1 MENRRQGSAV
11 EAVYR
16 ERLAV
21 RRDDAARFE
30 QRHATLAWVRLAI
43 FFVGAALVVILRRD
57 SAPWLAV
64 SILAFVP
71 LLFVHARVL
80 NRRDRSM
87 RAAAFYE
94 RGIAR
99 LTHQW
104 QGSGER
110 GERYR
115 NAGHLYADDLDLF
128 GAGGLFELLVTS
140 RTRGGEDVL
149 ATWLMHP
156 AEPHTIVDRQNAVA
170 ELAPKL
176 DLREEL
182 AVIGPELDAT
192 VRTNDLRAWATAPPQ
207 LRESWPRIVLPLASA
222 VSVAFIVQWIATGV
236 PPDALLLALGVQL
249 LLAMRFRHA
258 AHHVAHGI
266 EAREQ
271 ELRVLALVMERIERE
286 PMSSPHLQALRDR
299 LRTTGRPPAD
309 EIRRLARLIDLLS
322 SGHNQIFAPISA
334 LLMLGT
340 QLAFAVE
347 RWRMRCGPA
356 VPEWLDAVAE
366 YEALSALA
374 TYAAEHPE
382 YPYPTVS
389 EGGATFDG
397 DALAHPLLGAEAVP
411 NDVHL
416 GRAGPQLLLVSG
428 SNMSGKST
436 LLRTVGLNAVLA
448 QAGAPVRAA
457 RLHMSPL
464 HIGATLRI
472 QDSLQAGRSRF
483 YAEITRISEVVSLS
497 AHGGPA
503 GRGRVG
509 ESGSNPD
516 RPQTG
521 ESPPTSGP
529 SPGTVF
535 STLFLFD
542 ELLAGTNSNDRLA
555 GATGILHGLLD
566 RGAVGLAT
574 THDLALT
581 AMVEGLG
588 GRAVNVHFEDRF
600 EHGVLTFDYRL
611 KPGVVRSSNAIALMR
626 AVGLDV

>member
-11 EAVYR
+11 EASYR
-16 ERLAV
+16 ARLAA
-21 RRDDAARFE
+21 RAADAARLE
-30 QRHATLAWVRLAI
+30 QRHATLAWVRLGI
-43 FFVGAALVVILRRD
+43 FFVGVVLIAVLGRD
-57 SAPWLAV
+57 SAPWLALP
-64 SILAFVP
+64 ILAFVP
-71 LLFVHARVL
+71 LLFIHARVL
-80 NRRDRSM
+80 NQRDRST

-99 LTHQW
+99 LTHRW
-104 QGSGER
+104 RGSGER

-115 NAGHLYADDLDLF
+115 NAEHLYADDLDLF
-128 GAGGLFELLVTS
+128 GAGGLFELLATS
-140 RTRGGEDVL
+140 RTRGGEDLL
-149 ATWLMHP
+149 AGWLMHP
-156 AEPHTIVDRQNAVA
+156 APPRTIVDRQAAVA

-192 VRTNDLRAWATAPPQ
+192 VRTDDLRAWATAPPQ
-207 LRESWPRIVLPLASA
+207 LRQSWPRVVLPLASA
-222 VSVAFIVQWIATGV
+222 VSVALIVQWIATGV

-249 LLAMRFRHA
+249 ALALRFRHA

-286 PMSSPHLQALRDR
+286 PVSSPHLQALRDR
-299 LRTTGRPPAD
+299 LRATGRPPAG
-309 EIRRLARLIDLLS
+309 EIRRLARLIDILS

-334 LLMLGT
+334 LLLLGT

-389 EGGATFDG
+389 EGPVHFEGEAV
-397 DALAHPLLGAEAVP
+397 AHPLLDDDAVA

-416 GRAGPQLLLVSG
+416 GGTGPQLLLVSG

-457 RLHMSPL
+457 QLQMSPL
-464 HIGATLRI
+464 RIGATLRI

-497 AHGGPA
+497 AHADRASGDRSRIA
-503 GRGRVG
+503 G
-509 ESGSNPD
+509 
-516 RPQTG
+516 
-521 ESPPTSGP
+521 
-529 SPGTVF
+529 
-535 STLFLFD
+535 TLFLFD
-542 ELLAGTNSNDRLA
+542 ELLAGTNSHDRLA
-555 GATGILHGLLD
+555 GATGILRELLD
-566 RGAVGLAT
+566 RGAIGLAT

-581 AMVEGLG
+581 SMVEGLG
-588 GRAVNVHFEDRF
+588 GRATNVHFEDKF
-600 EHGVLTFDYRL
+600 EHGTLSFDYRL